1 MFIKQLPAVFPT
13 PFTGYVFNAD
23 REKTIDFEKYFPHI
37 CNANVNTIIQRSIMP
52 KTAIIQTRIDPKV
65 KTKAQKILSK
75 LNISMSEAI
84 SIFLTQVS
92 LTKGIPF
99 EIKIPNKLTEE
110 TLLKSESGKE
120 LHEVSNTKELLRELN
135 N

>member
-1 MFIKQLPAVFPT
+1 MSI
-13 PFTGYVFNAD
+13 
-23 REKTIDFEKYFPHI
+23 H
-37 CNANVNTIIQRSIMP
+37 NTLRFIMP

-84 SIFLTQVS
+84 SLFLTQVS
-92 LTKGIPF
+92 LNKGIPF

-110 TLLKSESGKE
+110 TLLKSEIGEE
-120 LHEVSNTKELLRELN
+120 LHEVSDSKALFKELN